1 MNNKSTILVAD
12 DHPILLKGL
21 RDELINIG
29 FLVLEGAT
37 NGAQALEMITSQKP
51 TIAILDINM
60 PFLTGFEVIKKCQS
74 ESLATKF
81 IILTSYK
88 EKGFVLKAKKMNIS
102 GYLLK
107 DEPFS
112 EIKKCIQEVLNGKF
126 YASKIFD
133 EVFNNEISPQI
144 EKIKYL
150 SPSERTIVRLIAKG
164 NSSKNIAEI
173 LSISSR
179 TVDKHRSNIISK
191 LDLPS
196 DSDSLSLWVKENK
209 DLLENV

>member
-1 MNNKSTILVAD
+1 MNSNTTILLAD

-29 FLVLEGAT
+29 FVVLEGAT
-37 NGAQALEMITSQKP
+37 NGAQALEIITSKKP

-60 PFLTGFEVIKKCQS
+60 PFLTGFEVIKKCKE
-74 ESLATKF
+74 ESLETKF

-112 EIKKCIQEVLNGKF
+112 EIKKCIQEVLNGNF

-133 EVFNNEISPQI
+133 EVFDKEISPQI
-144 EKIKYL
+144 EKIKFL
-150 SPSERTIVRLIAKG
+150 SPSERTIVRLIAG
-164 NSSKNIAEI
+164 ENSSKEIAEI

-196 DSDSLSLWVKENK
+196 DSDSLSMWVKENK